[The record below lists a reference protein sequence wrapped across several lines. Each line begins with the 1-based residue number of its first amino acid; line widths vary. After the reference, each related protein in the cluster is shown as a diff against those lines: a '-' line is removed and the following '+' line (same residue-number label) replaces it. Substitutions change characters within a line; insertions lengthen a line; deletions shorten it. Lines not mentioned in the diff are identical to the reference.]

1 MTGSQKAEGSTPSS
15 STKFFRQGQMEEKF
29 YFDADTADN
38 LGIGL
43 FKYALGPKEGFQVVN
58 TTLARI
64 LGCPSKAGLKKM
76 SISGLFMDVAERK
89 GFFRALSKEGR
100 VKFFEARFRKKN
112 GKPVWVALIA
122 FRIKKTGQA
131 QYLEGIVEDIS
142 THKEME
148 EKISLER
155 DMFQGLLNNMPDAI
169 YFKDTKN
176 RITKV
181 NKFYLKGIKRKLKD
195 VIGKTDFDFFP
206 REQARQMF
214 EDDNHVLRTGKPIVG
229 KIEKTLL
236 SNGTWNQVIT
246 TKIPMYDKNGKI
258 AGTMGITRD
267 MTAYANLMTE
277 RFKMIMNSFVVLGKA
292 LEMRDPYTF
301 SHTRNV
307 ALIAVQ
313 IAKAL
318 GWDEDRILSIRLA
331 SEIHDLGKISIPLD
345 ILNKPGKLGE
355 LEYQLIKR
363 HVENC
368 CNLIK
373 DIDFPF
379 SLSEI
384 VYQHH
389 ERLDGSGYPR
399 GLKSGQINEE
409 ARLLAICDVLESMTG
424 HRPYRAALGIDK
436 ALEELKSGRGIRYDA
451 KITDIAIDII
461 KKNKGKVFWPLS

>member
-1 MTGSQKAEGSTPSS
+1 
-15 STKFFRQGQMEEKF
+15 
-29 YFDADTADN
+29 
-38 LGIGL
+38 
-43 FKYALGPKEGFQVVN
+43 
-58 TTLARI
+58 
-64 LGCPSKAGLKKM
+64 
-76 SISGLFMDVAERK
+76 
-89 GFFRALSKEGR
+89 
-100 VKFFEARFRKKN
+100 
-112 GKPVWVALIA
+112 
-122 FRIKKTGQA
+122 
-131 QYLEGIVEDIS
+131 
-142 THKEME
+142 
-148 EKISLER
+148 
-155 DMFQGLLNNMPDAI
+155 
-169 YFKDTKN
+169 
-176 RITKV
+176 
-181 NKFYLKGIKRKLKD
+181 
-195 VIGKTDFDFFP
+195 
-206 REQARQMF
+206 
-214 EDDNHVLRTGKPIVG
+214 
-229 KIEKTLL
+229 
-236 SNGTWNQVIT
+236 
-246 TKIPMYDKNGKI
+246 
-258 AGTMGITRD
+258 
-267 MTAYANLMTE
+267 
-277 RFKMIMNSFVVLGKA
+277 MIMNSFVVLGKA

-436 ALEELKSGRGIRYDA
+436 ALEELKSGRGIKYDA